1 MMEATKENQKKIIN
15 IIRTCGAVVRSA
27 HDVESQSGAI
37 TVKPGA
43 ANFVTLFD
51 VNVQNTLIS
60 RLSALYPQANFFAEE
75 KDNDGACFKDAY
87 CFVIDPIDGTTNFIH
102 DMKYSAISV
111 ALYYDGMPL
120 FGAVYNPYMDEMFHA
135 SVGGGAYLN
144 DRPIRVS
151 GRSLDKALVLFGTSP
166 YNREEHGR
174 DTFKRVYNV
183 FMKCADVRRSGSA
196 ALDVCY
202 VACGRVDA
210 YFEDILSP
218 WDFAAGLLILT
229 EAGGKMTSYS
239 GEQPKAGE
247 KTSVL
252 CSNKLLHSEMLQLLN
267 K

>member
-1 MMEATKENQKKIIN
+1 MEITRENQQKIID
-15 IIRTCGAVVRSA
+15 IIRACGDTVRTA
-27 HDVESQSGAI
+27 HDVESLDGAI

-43 ANFVTLFD
+43 ANFVTAYD
-51 VNVQNTLIS
+51 MKVQNMLIAQ
-60 RLSALYPQANFFAEE
+60 LSALYPKASFFAEE

-102 DMKYSAISV
+102 DMKCSAVSV
-111 ALYYDGMPL
+111 ALYYDGKPL
-120 FGAVYNPYMDEMFHA
+120 FGAVYDPYMDEMFHA
-135 SVGGGAYLN
+135 SVGGGAFLN

-151 GRSLDKALVLFGTSP
+151 ARLLDKALVLFGTSP
-166 YNREEHGR
+166 YNRDLYGR
-174 DTFKRVYNV
+174 TTFDRVYNV

-202 VACGRVDA
+202 VACGRADA

-229 EAGGKMTSYS
+229 EAGGKMTSYK
-239 GEQPKAGE
+239 GELPKAGE

-252 CSNKLLHSEMLQLLN
+252 CSNKLLHSEMLRLLN